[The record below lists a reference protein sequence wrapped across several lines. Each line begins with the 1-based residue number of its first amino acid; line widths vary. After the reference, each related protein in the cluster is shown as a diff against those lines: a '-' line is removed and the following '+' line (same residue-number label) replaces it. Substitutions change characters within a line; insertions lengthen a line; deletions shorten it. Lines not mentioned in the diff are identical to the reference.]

1 MDKSFELNIGGRTLR
16 LCFNMIFA
24 EQLAKVLRTDGT
36 PQALMA
42 GILALNEKSSFLMS
56 KALVHCGM
64 LGHDYMVG
72 YEASMD
78 QSEVGELIAGA
89 NAKDLT
95 DMFEAVAKNLGFDLK
110 AEPREQPK
118 KKAVRKKA

>member
-1 MDKSFELNIGGRTLR
+1 MR

-78 QSEVGELIAGA
+78 QAEVGEIIAGA

>member
-95 DMFEAVAKNLGFDLK
+95 DMFEAVSKNLGFDLK